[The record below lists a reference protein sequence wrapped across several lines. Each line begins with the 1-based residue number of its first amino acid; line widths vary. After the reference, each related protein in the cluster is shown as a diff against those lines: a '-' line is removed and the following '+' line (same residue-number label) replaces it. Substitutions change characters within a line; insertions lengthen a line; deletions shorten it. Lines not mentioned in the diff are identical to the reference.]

1 MIHHANCVSANTPD
15 SAAAREIHETVTR
28 NLYRIPL
35 P

>member
-1 MIHHANCVSANTPD
+1 VQLFPLGDFAPGL
-15 SAAAREIHETVTR
+15 SAASYTFSRETVTR